1 MRQTEIGPG
10 TGRGWFLLL
19 TMGGGCYARGGMP
32 TISTDS
38 NTASIGAILDEIR
51 AAYDVLGREPVRIME
66 ICGGQTHSILRHGL
80 DMLLP
85 EGITL
90 LHGPGCPVCV
100 TPGAYLDRAIALARR
115 PEVTICAFGDLWR
128 VPSDHSGDLFAAKAG
143 GADVRMVTSP
153 LHALEIA
160 AAEPGRQ
167 VVFLAIGFETT
178 APANALAIQLARRR
192 RLGNVSFL
200 VSQVLLPPA
209 IRRIAVAPSAPD
221 AFLAA
226 GHVCT
231 VTGPEP
237 YRRLA
242 VETGRPIAITGFT
255 PQEILLGVAAA
266 LRLLGRLKASPREGA
281 GLFNAY
287 PSSVHSDG
295 APDAL
300 RLIDETFVTCDQLW
314 RGLGRI
320 PDSGLAVRP
329 ELAEF
334 DAARRFLGEG
344 GETPTPE
351 RTLSA
356 DGPGCI
362 AHRILVGLALPS
374 DCPHFA
380 WDCTPLSP
388 LGAPMVS
395 AEGAC
400 AAFHLHRHP

>member
-1 MRQTEIGPG
+1 M
-10 TGRGWFLLL
+10 
-19 TMGGGCYARGGMP
+19 
-32 TISTDS
+32 
-38 NTASIGAILDEIR
+38 
-51 AAYDVLGREPVRIME
+51 RIME

-80 DMLLP
+80 DTLLP

-100 TPGAYLDRAIALARR
+100 TPGAYLDHAIALARR

-128 VPSDHSGDLFAAKAG
+128 VPSDHSGDLFSAKAG

-153 LHALEIA
+153 LQALEIA
-160 AAEPGRQ
+160 AAEPARQ

-178 APANALAIQLARRR
+178 APANALAIQLTRRR
-192 RLGNVSFL
+192 QLKNVSFL

-209 IRRIAVAPSAPD
+209 IRRIASAPSAPD

-231 VTGPEP
+231 VTGPNP

-242 VETGRPIAITGFT
+242 AETGRPIAITGFT
-255 PQEILLGVAAA
+255 PQEILLGIAAA
-266 LRLLGRLKASPREGA
+266 LRLLGRMRASPGKPA
-281 GLFNAY
+281 DLFNAY
-287 PSSVHSDG
+287 PASVHPDG

-300 RLIDETFVTCDQLW
+300 RLINETFVVCDQLW
-314 RGLGRI
+314 RGLGAI
-320 PDSGLAVRP
+320 PKSGLAIRP

-334 DAARRFLGEG
+334 DAGIRFPLVEFEPDAASKAG
-344 GETPTPE
+344 G
-351 RTLSA
+351 A
-356 DGPGCI
+356 GCI
-362 AHRILVGLALPS
+362 SDRILLGMALPS

-380 WDCTPLSP
+380 RDCTPLTP

>member
-1 MRQTEIGPG
+1 MNKAFQTPTSLGPILEEI
-10 TGRGWFLLL
+10 RGAHDAL
-19 TMGGGCYARGGMP
+19 GGG
-32 TISTDS
+32 
-38 NTASIGAILDEIR
+38 E
-51 AAYDVLGREPVRIME
+51 VRIME
-66 ICGGQTHSILRHGL
+66 ICGGQTHSILRYGL

-85 EGITL
+85 EGITM

-100 TPGAYLDRAIALARR
+100 TPGAYLDHAIAIARR

-153 LHALEIA
+153 LQALEIA

-178 APANALAIQLARRR
+178 APANALTIQLARQR

-209 IRRIAVAPSAPD
+209 IRRIAAAASSPD

-242 VETGRPIAITGFT
+242 AETGRPISITGFT

-266 LRLLGRLKASPREGA
+266 LRLLGRLRTSPGESA

-287 PSSVHSDG
+287 PSSVHPDG

-300 RLIDETFVTCDQLW
+300 RLIGETFVPCDQLW
-314 RGLGRI
+314 RGLGDI
-320 PDSGLAVRP
+320 PDSGLAIRP
-329 ELAEF
+329 ELADF
-334 DAARRFLGEG
+334 DATIRFPLA
-344 GETPTPE
+344 ETEPDDA
-351 RTLSA
+351 SVA
-356 DGPGCI
+356 SNGPGCI
-362 AHRILVGLALPS
+362 SDRILLGLALPS
-374 DCPHFA
+374 ECPHFA
-380 WDCTPLSP
+380 RDCTPLTP

>member
-1 MRQTEIGPG
+1 MNDSLQPILQEIRTAHGA
-10 TGRGWFLLL
+10 L
-19 TMGGGCYARGGMP
+19 GGGAVH
-32 TISTDS
+32 
-38 NTASIGAILDEIR
+38 L
-51 AAYDVLGREPVRIME
+51 ME
-66 ICGGQTHSILRHGL
+66 ICGGQTHAILRYGL
-80 DMLLP
+80 DALLP
-85 EGITL
+85 EGVAL

-100 TPGAYLDRAIALARR
+100 TPGAYLDRAIGLARQR
-115 PEVTICAFGDLWR
+115 NVTVCAFGDLWR
-128 VPSDHSGDLFAAKAG
+128 VPSDSAGDLFAAKAG

-153 LHALEIA
+153 LQALDIA
-160 AAEPGRQ
+160 AAEPGRE

-192 RLGNVSFL
+192 GLKNVSFL

-209 IRRIAVAPSAPD
+209 IRRIAASPTGPD

-237 YRRLA
+237 YRALA
-242 VETGRPIAITGFT
+242 AETERPIAITGFS

-266 LRLLGRLKASPREGA
+266 LRLLVQKRERPGKAA

-287 PSSVHSDG
+287 PATVHPGG
-295 APDAL
+295 AAEAL
-300 RLIDETFVTCDQLW
+300 ALIGETFAVVDQEW

-320 PDSGLAVRP
+320 PASGWAIRP
-329 ELAEF
+329 ELAAF
-334 DAARRFLGEG
+334 DADRRFGAEAPPAAAPG
-344 GETPTPE
+344 RAGK
-351 RTLSA
+351 SSCMA
-356 DGPGCI
+356 DK
-362 AHRILVGLALPS
+362 ILMGLALPT

-380 WDCTPLSP
+380 RDCTPLSP